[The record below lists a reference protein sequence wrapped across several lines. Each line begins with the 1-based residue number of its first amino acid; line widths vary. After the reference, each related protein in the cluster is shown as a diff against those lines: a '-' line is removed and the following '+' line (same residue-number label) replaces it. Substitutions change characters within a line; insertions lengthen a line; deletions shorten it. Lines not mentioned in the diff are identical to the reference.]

1 MFEAVILQAL
11 LIFINAVFASA
22 EIAVISM
29 NETRLKHMVQ
39 EGNKQAEKL
48 SALIEQPAKFLSTIQ
63 VAITLAGL
71 LGGAFAADHFADPLV
86 FKLKELGVAFPDHVL
101 RSVVV
106 LLITLILTYFS
117 LVFGELV
124 PKRIAMKK
132 TEKMALEMSGMLSL
146 VSVIFAPLVWLLT
159 ASTNLVLKLMGI
171 NPNEEE
177 DVVTEE
183 DIRMMLAEGNEQGTI
198 QDEERWMIKNIFA
211 FDDTTAGQISTHK
224 RETICLYMED
234 SEEEWAG
241 VIQQS
246 RHTYYPICGENQDD
260 IVGILN
266 TKIYF
271 RSEQKDRDLIMKQA
285 VEKPFFVPEEMRAN
299 ALFNQMKQ
307 TRNYFAVVLDE
318 YGCMFG
324 IVTIHDLIETLVGE
338 LEDEKGPAEP
348 ADIEKLDENTWRIQ
362 GNTSLEDVA
371 ECFGVK
377 LPTETYDT
385 FSGFVSE
392 IIGRIPEEGEHFVC
406 ESEGLQIEVM
416 NVKNHIVDYALVKK
430 RQEESKE

>member
-71 LGGAFAADHFADPLV
+71 LGGAFASDNFADPLV
-86 FKLKELGVAFPDHVL
+86 FNLKELGVALPDHVL

-198 QDEERWMIKNIFA
+198 QDEERWMIKNIFE

-260 IVGILN
+260 IIGILN

>member
-71 LGGAFAADHFADPLV
+71 LGGACAADHFADPLV
-86 FKLKELGVAFPDHVL
+86 FKLKELGVALPDHVL

-132 TEKMALEMSGMLSL
+132 TEKMALEMSGMLYL

-198 QDEERWMIKNIFA
+198 QDEERWMIKNIFE

-348 ADIEKLDENTWRIQ
+348 ADIERLDENTWRIQ

-430 RQEESKE
+430 RQEE

>member
-1 MFEAVILQAL
+1 
-11 LIFINAVFASA
+11 
-22 EIAVISM
+22 
-29 NETRLKHMVQ
+29 
-39 EGNKQAEKL
+39 
-48 SALIEQPAKFLSTIQ
+48 
-63 VAITLAGL
+63 
-71 LGGAFAADHFADPLV
+71 
-86 FKLKELGVAFPDHVL
+86 
-101 RSVVV
+101 
-106 LLITLILTYFS
+106 
-117 LVFGELV
+117 
-124 PKRIAMKK
+124 
-132 TEKMALEMSGMLSL
+132 
-146 VSVIFAPLVWLLT
+146 
-159 ASTNLVLKLMGI
+159 
-171 NPNEEE
+171 
-177 DVVTEE
+177 
-183 DIRMMLAEGNEQGTI
+183 
-198 QDEERWMIKNIFA
+198 
-211 FDDTTAGQISTHK
+211 
-224 RETICLYMED
+224 
-234 SEEEWAG
+234 
-241 VIQQS
+241 
-246 RHTYYPICGENQDD
+246 
-260 IVGILN
+260 
-266 TKIYF
+266 
-271 RSEQKDRDLIMKQA
+271 MKQA

-348 ADIEKLDENTWRIQ
+348 ADIERLDENTWRIQ

-430 RQEESKE
+430 RQEE

>member
-198 QDEERWMIKNIFA
+198 QDEERWMIKNIFE

-348 ADIEKLDENTWRIQ
+348 ADIERLDENTWRIQ

-416 NVKNHIVDYALVKK
+416 NVKNHIVDYAMVKK
-430 RQEESKE
+430 RQEE